1 MKSIGR
7 TVIPV
12 TLALLF
18 PLTTGAAT
26 PRSPDFEMCRAQK
39 QQKDCRRLS
48 LAELDRLRGGMLLMS
63 SIGPIEITF
72 GITQAV
78 YINNKLVTLTQF
90 VLPGQTA
97 GAAAPPSPAQIQ
109 TPTAALQQR
118 ASATPQSPPS
128 ASTGASTSTAPVPS
142 AAQGSTPAATPVVTA
157 SPASSVAPAQ
167 TGLNTTLNSAQN
179 SGGAS
184 ARGQTVPSSQATANS
199 SATASSVSPTVLVNG
214 TAVTPGNPVINIP
227 SANSLRAV
235 IVQNGTGNIV
245 MPSAANIA
253 SNVATIIQNTADNQA
268 IRAVTEMNVSMAINR
283 AMNAASIS
291 NAVRQGM
298 ITSRP

>member
-97 GAAAPPSPAQIQ
+97 GATAPPSPSQIQ
-109 TPTAALQQR
+109 TATAALQR

-227 SANSLRAV
+227 SADRLRAV

-298 ITSRP
+298 VTSRP